1 MGRFLNYHAQRKCTS
16 PLASCLFRRDD
27 AFFKLLCHTGDRGSD
42 LGLVQIH
49 QIQWMREGKG
59 IVLEVTAGKTTRGK
73 KGKRSV
79 VLRSD
84 DPELCPILTLQR
96 YLTVVENTYEKLT
109 QGYLFRVAHKQGSGL
124 TNQPALASVMTPRL
138 QKHLRAINEWEGET
152 THSARSGC
160 AIALR
165 MLGVSSGFTLSLALY
180 VPYDLTHVL
189 CSTPSVLYTL
199 FNMSLASFLWFNK
212 YCCFTC
218 IWR

>member
-1 MGRFLNYHAQRKCTS
+1 MAAASVDSIIGQVRAIFRDGGRGGQWLESLGIGNPAAAPIIKKHLKATTVEQSQARVKTKQAPPLFFDKLLKMGRFLNYHAQCKCTS

-84 DPELCPILTLQR
+84 YPELCPILALQR
-96 YLTVVENTYEKLT
+96 YLTVVENTYKKLT
-109 QGYLFRVAHKQGSGL
+109 QGYLFRVAHIK
-124 TNQPALASVMTPRL
+124 AR
-138 QKHLRAINEWEGET
+138 EW
-152 THSARSGC
+152 S
-160 AIALR
+160 
-165 MLGVSSGFTLSLALY
+165 
-180 VPYDLTHVL
+180 D
-189 CSTPSVLYTL
+189 
-199 FNMSLASFLWFNK
+199 
-212 YCCFTC
+212 
-218 IWR
+218 